1 LKIQSS
7 KNYSQDK
14 LKILVYGAPGAG
26 KTSLAKTI
34 PRDEKTLIISAEA
47 GLLCLNDADIDVL
60 DITQD
65 DQGNLIPKEKR
76 IARLGEAFQYLNT
89 EEARGKYKWVFI
101 DSLTEISQ
109 NLMEQLYLEFPERS
123 QSLPMYG
130 ENSKRMRSLI
140 KSFRDIPYYNVVMT
154 ALDNTD
160 KDENNVRITGVSMV
174 GAMADKV
181 PAYFDEVFY
190 LATIADQETGE
201 IHRKLVTGRSDK
213 LVAKD
218 RSGKLDKLEAPSLA
232 VIASKI
238 RGNETAKPGTNA
250 KANKGA

>member
-14 LKILVYGAPGAG
+14 LKILVYAPPGAG

-34 PRDEKTLIISAEA
+34 PKDEKTLIISAEA

-65 DQGNLIPKEKR
+65 NEGNLIPKEKR

-89 EEARGKYKWVFI
+89 EEAKDKYKWVFI

-109 NLMEQLYLEFPERS
+109 NLMEQLYLEFPDRKD
-123 QSLPMYG
+123 SLVMYG
-130 ENSKRMRSLI
+130 ENGKRMRSLI
-140 KSFRDIPYYNVVMT
+140 KSFRDLPHYNVVMT
-154 ALDNTD
+154 ALDHVD
-160 KDENNVRITGVSMV
+160 KDENNMRITGVSMV
-174 GAMADKV
+174 GSMSDKV
-181 PAYFDEVFY
+181 PAFFDLVFF

-201 IHRKLVTGRSDK
+201 IRRKLVTGKSDR

-218 RSGKLDKLEAPSLA
+218 RSGRLDKLEEPSLA
-232 VIASKI
+232 VIAAKI
-238 RGNETAKPGTNA
+238 RTQSTQPSTNA
-250 KANKGA
+250 KATKGA